1 MVNISED
8 AAIEAVINDWSQA
21 ITSKDARRTLSCLT
35 DDIVE
40 FSLAPPLQYSGKDA
54 DGIQGWF
61 DTWIGNI
68 GNEARDVH
76 ITSSGDVAFVRC
88 LVRMTGTKTSG
99 EKADLWFRQ
108 TLGLIKRD
116 DIWKIAHTHASVP
129 FYMDGS
135 FKAAIDLT
143 P

>member
-1 MVNISED
+1 MPSINENP
-8 AAIEAVINDWSQA
+8 AIEAVIKDWSQA
-21 ITSKDARRTLSCLT
+21 ISDKDARRTLSHLT

-40 FSLAPPLQYSGKDA
+40 YTLAPPLQYSGKDA
-54 DGIQGWF
+54 EGIQSWF
-61 DTWIGNI
+61 DTWIGPI
-68 GNEARDVH
+68 GNDTREVD
-76 ITSSGDVAFVRC
+76 ITSSEDVAFARC
-88 LVRMTGTKTSG
+88 LVRMTGTKTTG

-108 TLGLIKRD
+108 TLGLVKQEGV
-116 DIWKIAHTHASVP
+116 WKIAHTHGSVP